1 MTDTAVFR
9 VTLANTGQT
18 IDCPSD
24 RTVLQ
29 AAIAAGIDYPYACA
43 TGNCGMCVSD
53 LASGDVHLLPHGDS
67 SLSRAQKEAGQ
78 TLACRAQP
86 RADLSIKWR
95 NRSQMTRLQ
104 PAA

>member
-1 MTDTAVFR
+1 MSQTAVFQ
-9 VTLANTGQT
+9 VKITNTGQI
-18 IDCPSD
+18 IDCPTN

-29 AAIAAGIDYPYACA
+29 SALAAGIDYPYACA

-53 LASGDVHLLPHGDS
+53 LTAGDVHLLPHGDG

-86 RADLSIKWR
+86 RADLAIKWR
-95 NRSQMTRLQ
+95 NRSQMTRHR
-104 PAA
+104 PG

>member
-1 MTDTAVFR
+1 MNDASTFQIR
-9 VTLANTGQT
+9 IANTGQT
-18 IDCPSD
+18 IDCPTD

-53 LASGDVHLLPHGDS
+53 LTAGEVHLLAHGDS

-86 RADLSIKWR
+86 RGDLAIKWR
-95 NRSQMTRLQ
+95 NRSQTTRL
-104 PAA
+104 